1 MARFPNEKLVP
12 VIEDLFYQLIDMDTE
27 KESEKRRFKEI
38 LIFFCRWE
46 IKDISILKVL
56 QSQEKL
62 FKNRQ
67 RCHLYRHSCPWRKNS
82 LNNHP
87 AAYIITSKRCRQF
100 IRPPQGGDFVSAKL
114 LLIILCLRV
123 PQLTVH
129 PAVIGEQL
137 AVWTICPLSN
147 TAILSQKRQEKSH
160 FNLPILP
167 TQIE

>member
-12 VIEDLFYQLIDMDTE
+12 VIEDLFCQLIDMNTE
-27 KESEKRRFKEI
+27 KESEKRRFKEM

-46 IKDISILKVL
+46 IKDISILNVL

-100 IRPPQGGDFVSAKL
+100 IRPPPARRQFCFGQITPDNTVPARSTDYCTSRSHRRAARCVDYL
-114 LLIILCLRV
+114 PLIEHRYPI
-123 PQLTVH
+123 TE
-129 PAVIGEQL
+129 AAGEIAL
-137 AVWTICPLSN
+137 
-147 TAILSQKRQEKSH
+147 
-160 FNLPILP
+160 
-167 TQIE
+167 